1 MSDYRLAV
9 GTLTAA
15 ALLAD
20 SNSIVADWP
29 RSDARET
36 WIVETMTLVNPG
48 VTRVRVWGN
57 GIAEKGNA
65 VISSWSINLSYNQTD
80 WLEDNIFNGA
90 PSVAVTIQTLNLYK
104 GATWEVYNCFAVRPV
119 LIEGTVVQKNNLW
132 FPPFKISFLPGT
144 LAAES

>member
-1 MSDYRLAV
+1 MSTYRLAV

-20 SNSIVADWP
+20 SSSIVANWMASTGE
-29 RSDARET
+29 R
-36 WIVETMTLVNPG
+36 WNVQTMTLVNPG
-48 VTRVRVWGN
+48 VNRVRVWGN

-65 VISSWSINLSYNQTD
+65 VISPWSFLITYNQTD
-80 WLEDNIFNGA
+80 WLEDNIFSGA

-104 GATWEVYNCFAVRPV
+104 GAAWEVYNCFAVRPV
-119 LIEGTVVQKNNLW
+119 LVEGNVVQKNNLW
-132 FPPFKISFLPGT
+132 FDLFRVDFLPGT